1 MALTTFPERGTRLD
15 EIWPGLRTIG
25 FEATCDDYLSDD
37 PTEVLIVRI
46 LYGGQ
51 DYQRVLHLMRD
62 GDALLPGRRCGLAIA
77 WRQAAAMA
85 TPAGTDADDD
95 EALCRPK
102 VMRSGN
108 MIPD

>member
-1 MALTTFPERGTRLD
+1 MALTTFPERGTSWD

-25 FEATCDDYLSDD
+25 FERRATIIFQMN

-62 GDALLPGRRCGLAIA
+62 G
-77 WRQAAAMA
+77 
-85 TPAGTDADDD
+85 
-95 EALCRPK
+95 
-102 VMRSGN
+102 
-108 MIPD
+108 